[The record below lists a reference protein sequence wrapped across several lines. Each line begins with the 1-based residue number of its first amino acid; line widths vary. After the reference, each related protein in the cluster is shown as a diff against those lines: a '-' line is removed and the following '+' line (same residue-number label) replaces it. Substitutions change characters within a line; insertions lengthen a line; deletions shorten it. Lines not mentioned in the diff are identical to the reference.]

1 VNDMARLKTT
11 GIDHVNL
18 EVRDLD
24 ETTDFYAALLGFEV
38 MEDMPEHNGRIIGNE
53 WAKLAIY
60 ESEDFRRQGNESG
73 FAHVSFHIE
82 NFDEITAVC
91 DSLNIPVKYGGA
103 VQWPRSHS
111 IYIDDPNGY
120 EIELAEVWG
129 GGL

>member
-1 VNDMARLKTT
+1 MTDMAILKTT

-24 ETTDFYAALLGFEV
+24 ETTDFYSGLLGFEV

-60 ESEDFRRQGNESG
+60 ESADFRRDGNESG
-73 FAHVSFHIE
+73 FSHISFHIE
-82 NFDEITAVC
+82 NFNDIAGIC
-91 DSLNIPVKYGGA
+91 DRLNIAIKYGGP
-103 VQWPRSHS
+103 VQWPRSRS